1 MDDISQDNFLLS
13 KEYENSLDVDTKKAS
28 GIYYT
33 PKIIVDYIV
42 KKTLKNHDIIKNP
55 YPRILDISCG
65 CGNFLLEVYDILYD
79 LFEENIY
86 ELKKKY
92 DENYWTVDN
101 IHRHILNYCIYGADI
116 DEKAISILKDSL
128 TNKKVVNDLDESDI
142 KINLFCCD
150 SLKKKWRYKFDYIVG
165 NPPYIGHKKLEKKY
179 KKFLLE
185 KYSEVYKDKAD
196 LYFCFYKKIIDILK
210 QGGVGS
216 VITPRYF
223 LESLSGKDLREYIK
237 SNVNVQEIVD
247 FLGANIFKNIGV
259 SSCILTFDKKKT
271 KETYIDVFKI
281 KNEDICINKFETLEE
296 LLKSSKFE
304 HFNINQRLLSDEWIL
319 VNKDDETFYNKIQ
332 EKCKYSLEDIAIS
345 FQGIITGCDKAFILS
360 KDDVKLNL
368 VDDKFL
374 KCWIKSKNI
383 NKYIVD
389 KSEYRLIYSND
400 IDNENTNKRILDEI
414 IGLYKTK
421 LENRREIGKF
431 IDTCLP
437 KLNEEPINYQIYNN

>member
-101 IHRHILNYCIYGADI
+101 IHSHILNYCIYGADI

-128 TNKKVVNDLDESDI
+128 INKKVVNDLDESDI

-210 QGGVGS
+210 QGGIGS

-271 KETYIDVFKI
+271 KKTYIDVFKI
-281 KNEDICINKFETLEE
+281 KNEDICINKFEILEE

-319 VNKDDETFYNKIQ
+319 VNKEDETFYNKIQ

-383 NKYIVD
+383 NKYVVD
-389 KSEYRLIYSND
+389 
-400 IDNENTNKRILDEI
+400 
-414 IGLYKTK
+414 
-421 LENRREIGKF
+421 
-431 IDTCLP
+431 
-437 KLNEEPINYQIYNN
+437 